1 MPATSIARPAA
12 LFVFVLLL
20 AHSGQAAAPTPAIK
34 TPAKIDFERHIMGL
48 LGKMGCNAAACHG
61 SFQGKGGFRLSLFGY
76 DPDLDFAS
84 LTRDIQ
90 GRRVN
95 PADPDKSLLLLKA
108 TGQIDHGGLRRFSKD
123 SWQYDMLR
131 AWITSGMERNAGSGS
146 VKNITITPPEVA
158 VKKTGDR
165 AQLSV
170 KAVFVDGTEEDITTV
185 CGFRSNDDVI
195 ANVSGLGAVEAKQ
208 AGETAIIVSYRG
220 HILPVRVL
228 VPMTTPPNFQYPK
241 TVAVNN
247 IDRLVQEKLKRL
259 NMAPAELADDAEFLR
274 RITIDAIGSL
284 PSPDEIRAFLAD
296 KDSKKRE
303 KKIDEL
309 LKHPLHAS
317 LWATKFCD
325 ITGNNTARLENPQ
338 PTKAKLSQM
347 WHDWLRKRLEANT
360 PYDEIV
366 KGVLTATTRE
376 GMDPE
381 EYVKLETTL
390 REEMSKGFKTSYA
403 ERKTLDLFW
412 RRQQQPAVEIW
423 GEQTAVAFLGVRLEC
438 AQCHKHP
445 FDRWTQNDYWS
456 YANLF
461 TSVSVGISADSKK
474 AFDEANAELRKN
486 LVGKNANQ
494 VRLLREVF
502 VGPGVRGKGTPVAGK
517 LPPPKALGGPE
528 IVVEKGQDPRAALF
542 EWMRSPENPFFAR
555 SFVNR
560 VWGHYFGIGIVHPV
574 DDFSLANPSSND
586 KLLDALAKDFIES
599 KFDIKKLERT
609 ILLSRTYQQSATR
622 NPTNRLDS
630 RGYARSYVRP
640 LMAEVVVD
648 VLNDALGS
656 TDTFGPDVPPGAR
669 AIEIG
674 ATTVA
679 TPQLREAFRIF
690 GRSPRTLACD
700 CERAT
705 EPTVANKL
713 YLMADPGLQ
722 ARLVSGKTRIKT
734 LLATKKTDSEVVEE
748 LFLAS
753 LSRFPSEAEKAKS
766 LEHLQKTANKQTACN
781 DILWALIN
789 TTEFI
794 FNH

>member
-1 MPATSIARPAA
+1 MPAASIARPAA
-12 LFVFVLLL
+12 LFAFVLFLIGP
-20 AHSGQAAAPTPAIK
+20 AHAAPTSGVK
-34 TPAKIDFERHIMGL
+34 TPAKIDFERHVMGL
-48 LGKMGCNAAACHG
+48 FGKMGCNAAACHG

-76 DPDLDFAS
+76 DPDLDYAS

-95 PADPDKSLLLLKA
+95 LSDPDNSLLLLKA
-108 TGQIDHGGLRRFSKD
+108 TGQIEHGGLRRFAKD
-123 SWQYDMLR
+123 SWQYQMLR
-131 AWITSGMERNAGSGS
+131 TWITSGMERNAGSGS
-146 VKNITITPPEVA
+146 VKTISVNPPEIA
-158 VKKTGDR
+158 VKKAGDQT
-165 AQLSV
+165 QLSV
-170 KAVFVDGTEEDITTV
+170 KAVFTDGTEEDISTI
-185 CGFRSNDDVI
+185 CDFRSNDEMI
-195 ANVSGLGAVEAKQ
+195 ARVSSMGAVETRQ
-208 AGETAIIVSYRG
+208 AGDTAIIVSYRG
-220 HILPVRVL
+220 NILPVRVL

-241 TVAVNN
+241 TVEVNYL
-247 IDRLVQEKLKRL
+247 DRIVQEKLKRL

-274 RITIDAIGSL
+274 RITIDTIGSL
-284 PSPDEIRAFLAD
+284 PSPDDIRAFLAD
-296 KDSKKRE
+296 KDTKKRD

-309 LKHPLHAS
+309 LKHPLHAA

-325 ITGNNTARLENPQ
+325 ITGNNTPRLENPQ
-338 PTKAKLSQM
+338 PNKPKLSQM
-347 WHDWLRKRLEANT
+347 WHDWFRKRVADNM

-366 KGVLTATTRE
+366 KGVLTATSRD
-376 GMDPE
+376 GMEPE
-381 EYVKLETTL
+381 EYVKEAAKL
-390 REEMSKGFKTSYA
+390 REEMSKGFKSSYA

-445 FDRWTQNDYWS
+445 FDRWTQNDYWA

-461 TSVSVGISADSKK
+461 ASVSFGASPEAKK
-474 AFDEANAELRKN
+474 AFDEANAEMRKN
-486 LVGKNANQ
+486 LMGKNANQ
-494 VRLLREVF
+494 IALVREVF
-502 VGPGVRGKGTPVAGK
+502 VGPQARGKANPLTGK

-528 IVVEKGQDPRAALF
+528 ISVEKGKDPRAALF

-560 VWGHYFGIGIVHPV
+560 VWGHYFGIGVVHPV

-599 KFDIKKLERT
+599 KYDIKKLERT

-622 NPTNRLDS
+622 NPTNRLDNRS
-630 RGYARSYVRP
+630 YARSYVRP

-656 TDTFGPDVPPGAR
+656 TDPVGNDGPAGAR

-713 YLMADPGLQ
+713 YLMADPTLQ
-722 ARLVSGKTRIKT
+722 NRLLSGKTRIKT
-734 LLATKKTDSEVVEE
+734 LLAAKKSDTAVVEE
-748 LFLAS
+748 LFLSS
-753 LSRFPSEAEKAKS
+753 LSRLPTPAEQEKATD
-766 LEHLQKTANKQTACN
+766 HLKQATNKQSACN

>member
-1 MPATSIARPAA
+1 MPAASIARPAA
-12 LFVFVLLL
+12 LVLLSL
-20 AHSGQAAAPTPAIK
+20 FLCSPAHAAETK
-34 TPAKIDFERHIMGL
+34 SSAKIDFERHVMGL
-48 LGKMGCNAAACHG
+48 FGKMGCNAAACHG

-76 DPDLDFAS
+76 DPDLDYAS
-84 LTRDIQ
+84 LTRDNQ
-90 GRRVN
+90 GRRIN
-95 PADPDKSLLLLKA
+95 LSDPDNSLLLLKA
-108 TGQIDHGGLRRFSKD
+108 TGAIDHGGLRRFAKG
-123 SWQYDMLR
+123 SWQYQMLR
-131 AWITSGMERNAGSGS
+131 DWITSGMARNEGSGA
-146 VKNITITPPEVA
+146 VKSITVTPSEIA
-158 VKKTGDR
+158 VKKSGDA

-170 KAVFVDGTEEDITTV
+170 KAVFSDDSTEDITAL
-185 CGFRSNDDVI
+185 CDYRSNDEII
-195 ANVSGLGAVEAKQ
+195 ARVGTMGNIETRQ
-208 AGETAIIVSYRG
+208 AGDTAVIVSYRG
-220 HILPVRVL
+220 NIIPVRVL

-241 TVAVNN
+241 TVEVNYL
-247 IDRLVQEKLKRL
+247 DRIVQEKLKRL
-259 NMAPAELADDAEFLR
+259 NMAPADLSDDAEFLR
-274 RITIDAIGSL
+274 RITIDTIGSL
-284 PSPDEIRAFLAD
+284 PSPADIRAFLAD
-296 KDSKKRE
+296 KDPKKRE

-309 LKHPLHAS
+309 LKHPLHAA

-325 ITGNNTARLENPQ
+325 ITGNNTQRLEQ
-338 PTKAKLSQM
+338 PNQLKPKLSQM
-347 WHDWLRKRLEANT
+347 WHDWFRKRVADNM

-366 KGVLTATTRE
+366 KGVLTATSRDD
-376 GMDPE
+376 MKPE
-381 EYVKLETTL
+381 EFIKYDAKIT
-390 REEMSKGFKTSYA
+390 EEIGKGFTTSYA
-403 ERKTLDLFW
+403 DHKSLDLFW

-445 FDRWTQNDYWS
+445 FDRWTQNDYWG

-461 TSVSVGISADSKK
+461 ASVSVGTSPEAKK
-474 AFDEANAELRKN
+474 EIDEANAEIRKK
-486 LVGKNANQ
+486 LMGKNANQ
-494 VRLLREVF
+494 ARLVREVF
-502 VGPGVRGKGTPVAGK
+502 VGGPARGKPNPQTGK
-517 LPPPKALGGPE
+517 LPSPKALGGPE
-528 IVVEKGQDPRAALF
+528 ISAAKGKDARAALF
-542 EWMRSPENPFFAR
+542 DWMRSPENPFFAR

-586 KLLDALAKDFIES
+586 KLLDALAKDFVES

-609 ILLSRTYQQSATR
+609 ILLSRTYQQTSTR
-622 NPTNRLDS
+622 NPTNRLDNRS
-630 RGYARSYVRP
+630 YARSYVRP
-640 LMAEVVVD
+640 LMAEVVFD

-656 TDTFGPDVPPGAR
+656 TDPVGNDGPPGAR

-713 YLMADPGLQ
+713 YLMADPNLQ
-722 ARLVSGKTRIKT
+722 NRLLTGKTRIKT
-734 LLATKKTDSEVVEE
+734 VLADKKSDAEVIEE
-748 LFLAS
+748 LFLSS
-753 LSRFPSEAEKAKS
+753 LSRFPTKEEQDKA
-766 LEHLQKTANKQTACN
+766 LEHMKSATSKQTACN